1 MRKKLKIL
9 LCVTMFIA
17 AAACFNNSQKNGA
30 ISSGSGGMTDSAAA
44 GKKLF
49 EATCVRC
56 HGMDGSGLTGPS
68 LKRAR
73 LIHAP
78 DETSFIS
85 VVEGGIAGTGMPSNW
100 AFTDDDCKQL
110 YAYVSYIKNQGKE
123 TPPGDSTE
131 GKLVYVKSG
140 CANCHMM
147 NGEGN
152 SIGPDLS
159 EIGASRN
166 PAYLRQAL
174 IDPGAALPES
184 TDLDNGYGFSLY
196 LPVKISTLD
205 GREISGLRINEDT
218 YTIQLKDAGNNYYSF
233 NKDQLKSIDKL
244 YGQSLMPSF
253 KTTLTGKEIEDLVA
267 YLYKSGN
274 P

>member
-1 MRKKLKIL
+1 MLKKLQIL
-9 LCVTMFIA
+9 ICITILVA
-17 AAACFNNSQKNGA
+17 VASCFNNNQKNEAAGNL
-30 ISSGSGGMTDSAAA
+30 SDSALA

-68 LKRAR
+68 LKRAK
-73 LIHAP
+73 LVHAP
-78 DETSFIS
+78 DEVAFIG

-110 YAYVSYIKNQGKE
+110 YAYVSYLKNQGKE
-123 TPPGDSTE
+123 TPAGDTAV
-131 GKLVYVKSG
+131 GRLVYARSG

-152 SIGPDLS
+152 TIGPDLS

-166 PAYLRQAL
+166 AAYLRQSL

-196 LPVKISTLD
+196 LPVKITTAD
-205 GREISGLRINEDT
+205 GKQITGLRINEDT
-218 YTIQLKDAGNNYYSF
+218 YTIQLKDASNNYYSF
-233 NKDQLKSIDKL
+233 NKDELKSIDKQ

-253 KTTLTGKEIEDLVA
+253 KTTLTDKEIENLVA

-274 P
+274 Q